1 MKRVATGLACLFY
14 ATASFA
20 ACANLTPV
28 EQEMKDVQMIIIG
41 TVTSSRPVPQA
52 WDSLDGTDYVL
63 HIDQKVKGKA
73 TGEITVFAERTEDGM
88 NLEPGKRYL
97 LFLNNNYQHWI
108 VNKCGNS
115 GLLDEEDKVVK
126 QMVHALG
133 NY

>member
-1 MKRVATGLACLFY
+1 LY

-20 ACANLTPV
+20 ACANITPV
-28 EQEMKDVQMIIIG
+28 EQEMKDAQVIIIG
-41 TVTSSRPVPQA
+41 TVTSTRPVPQA

-63 HIDQKVKGKA
+63 HIDQKVKGKQ
-73 TGEITVFAERTEDGM
+73 TGEITVFSEHSEDGF
-88 NLEPGKRYL
+88 NLEAGKQYL

-115 GLLDEEDKVVK
+115 GLLDEENNVVK
-126 QMVHALG
+126 KMVHAMN